1 MHFLFSHAFCRAGVV
16 FILLCIPILG
26 FAQKR
31 QYQTQKLSAGN
42 LQIDGIIDEAA
53 WEAVE
58 WSGEFTQTTPYE
70 KQAPSQPTQFKMLYD
85 DNNLYIA
92 IKAFDSAPD
101 SIVRRMSRRDG
112 FEGDWVEVT
121 VDSYHDLLT
130 AFSFTVSAAGVKGD
144 EKITNNSNFDSNWDP
159 IWYVKTSIN
168 QDGWVAEMR
177 IPFTQLRFGKQEEY
191 VWGLQVSR
199 KLFRKDENSVWQ
211 FISPQASGWVNHFGE
226 IYGIAHIQPKKQRD
240 ITPYVL
246 GRLETYEKE
255 EGNPYSLGS
264 ELSAS
269 AGLDS
274 KIGLTNDLTL
284 DITVNPDFGQ
294 VEADPSE
301 VNLTTFETYFPEK
314 RMFFIEGRNILS
326 HEITPAGPF
335 YRDNLFYSRRVGT
348 QPSIWPELDDN
359 YNEYVDMPDNT
370 TILTAVKLTGKT
382 RKGLSI
388 GIIENLTQ
396 EEKAEIAREI
406 PNGTNPS
413 YAFRSEI
420 AEPLTNYFASRLE
433 QDLNN
438 SNTRVSAMFTAMNR
452 SLPTPELKQALPVS
466 AYSGGVS
473 FNHEWKEKT
482 YYFNLNLVASEVQ
495 GSAENIS
502 EMQNNSPHYF
512 QRTDAPHLSVDSSKT
527 KLTGTGGSIQLG
539 KAGNGKW
546 RFLGWVTYRSPEL
559 NLNDMGYM
567 LRNDEVQEIFWVQFR
582 ENAPKG
588 FYRSYSINFNQ
599 WLGTTTAPEYL
610 YLGFNLNGGVQYKNH
625 WETWTGFSRDAR
637 SVSTQTLR
645 GGPSLLYDGYTDLF
659 FYANTDGRKKFQVG
673 LGVSG
678 GAHDGLTSKNQSI
691 FGELGL
697 QISDAI
703 KLTFEPAFSTS
714 SDELAYVSNAGYQEL
729 TRYVRGTITRQD
741 LSLVMRFTIN
751 LTPDFTI
758 QGYALPFVST
768 ASYNEFKYITDSKA
782 PTFEN
787 RFLTYAPEQ
796 ISFENDEYMVDENLD
811 GETDYSFNPNYKVLD
826 FNSNLVLRWE
836 YLPGSTL
843 YIVWS
848 QNRNSETTESSP
860 HLNKDIYNLFYHTY
874 PSNVILVK
882 LSYRLGL

>member
-1 MHFLFSHAFCRAGVV
+1 MHILAFHSFCRAG
-16 FILLCIPILG
+16 IGIMLLFLPIIVY
-26 FAQKR
+26 AQKR
-31 QYQTQKLSAGN
+31 QYQTQKLSGN
-42 LQIDGIIDEAA
+42 TLHIDGVIDEAA
-53 WEAVE
+53 WELVE

-112 FEGDWVEVT
+112 FEGDWVEVNI
-121 VDSYHDLLT
+121 DSYHDLLT

-144 EKITNNSNFDSNWDP
+144 EKITNNSNFDPNWDP
-159 IWYVKTSIN
+159 IWYVKTSVD
-168 QDGWVAEMR
+168 QLGWVAEMR
-177 IPFTQLRFGKQEEY
+177 IPFTQLRFGKEEEY

-199 KLFRKDENSVWQ
+199 RLFRKDEKSVWQ

-226 IYGIAHIQPKKQRD
+226 IHGIANIQPKKQKD
-240 ITPYVL
+240 ITPYTL

-255 EGNPYSLGS
+255 EGNPYSLGR

-301 VNLTTFETYFPEK
+301 VNLTTFETYLPEK

-326 HEITPAGPF
+326 HQITPGGPF
-335 YRDNLFYSRRVGT
+335 YSDNLFYSRRIGK

-359 YNEYVDMPDNT
+359 YNEYADMPDNT
-370 TILTAVKLTGKT
+370 TILTAIKLTGKT

-388 GIIENLTQ
+388 GLMENLTL
-396 EEKAEIAREI
+396 EEKAEVAREI
-406 PNGTNPS
+406 PNGTTPS
-413 YAFRSEI
+413 YSYRSEI
-420 AEPLTNYFASRLE
+420 AEPLTNYLAGRIE
-433 QDLNN
+433 QDLNH
-438 SNTRVSAMFTAMNR
+438 SNTRVGAMFTATNR
-452 SLPTPELKQALPVS
+452 NLFTPELMQSLPLS
-466 AYSGGVS
+466 ACTGGVN
-473 FNHEWKEKT
+473 FNHEWKDKT
-482 YYFNLNLVASEVQ
+482 YYLNLNLVASEVHA
-495 GSAENIS
+495 SKEKLS
-502 EMQNNSPHYF
+502 EMQNSSPHYF
-512 QRTDAPHLSVDSSKT
+512 QRSDAPHIEVDSTKT

-546 RFLGWVTYRSPEL
+546 RFLSWVTYRSPEL

-567 LRNDEVQEIFWVQFR
+567 VRNDEVQEIFWIQYA

-599 WLGTTTAPEYL
+599 WVGTTTAPEYL
-610 YLGFNLNGGVQYKNH
+610 YLGFNLNGGLQYKNH
-625 WETWTGFSRDAR
+625 WETWAGFSRDAR

-659 FYANTDGRKKFQVG
+659 VYANTDGRKKIQLG
-673 LGVSG
+673 LGASG
-678 GAHDGLTSKNQSI
+678 GAQDGFTTKNQSVY
-691 FGELGL
+691 GEIGL
-697 QISDAI
+697 QLSDAI
-703 KLTFEPAFSTS
+703 KVTLEPAFRTS
-714 SDELAYVSNAGYQEL
+714 YDELAYVSNADYQEL
-729 TRYVRGTITRQD
+729 TRYVRGTINRQES
-741 LSLVMRFTIN
+741 SLVMRFTIN

-758 QGYALPFVST
+758 QGYAMPFVST
-768 ASYNEFKYITDSKA
+768 ASYTDFKYITESKA
-782 PTFEN
+782 ADFDH
-787 RFLTYAPEQ
+787 RFAMYAPEQ
-796 ISFENDEYMVDENLD
+796 IRFEDDEYLVDENLD
-811 GETDYSFNPNYKVLD
+811 GTSDYSFNPNYKVLD

-836 YLPGSTL
+836 YLPGSTI

-848 QNRNSETTESSP
+848 QNRNSDSTEGTP
-860 HLNKDIYNLFYHTY
+860 RLNKDMYNLFYHTY
-874 PSNVILVK
+874 PSNVILIK
-882 LSYRLGL
+882 LSYRIGL